1 MDQNTFNLW
10 FLLLQVVTA
19 SAATIFAIW
28 QIKINERMKKL
39 QDYVAISVV
48 PMGPGTNSIKIMN
61 VGKMNLY
68 LKQYGIGANT
78 ETFSNPL
85 LIPAGTG
92 ENSNLRIT
100 LQNLQPVMP
109 MKFYLLDELGE
120 KYISTGQVI
129 VEQQT
134 LPILHRNAS
143 PESGTAIPQPVQL
156 ITVPDFKIW
165 TFKTEKYNWMI

>member
-1 MDQNTFNLW
+1 MNQNTFNFW
-10 FLLLQVVTA
+10 SLLLQITTA
-19 SAATIFAIW
+19 GAAAIFAIW

-39 QDYVAISVV
+39 QDYVAISIV
-48 PMGPGTNSIKIMN
+48 PMNPGTNSIEVMN

-68 LKQYGIGANT
+68 LKQYGIGTNT
-78 ETFSNPL
+78 EIFQNPL

-120 KYISTGQVI
+120 KYISTGQII
-129 VEQQT
+129 VEQQA
-134 LPILHRNAS
+134 LPILPRNTLQ
-143 PESGTAIPQPVQL
+143 ESGTVAPQPMQSVVL
-156 ITVPDFKIW
+156 SDFKIW
-165 TFKTEKYNWMI
+165 TFKTEKYKWMI